1 NAIKNDIAGK
11 TDHRTKTG
19 KELINFYEAGGTT
32 GHTHEKRIEQI
43 EDELYKS
50 LRRQLRSKSLRGK
63 TVDKLVHVLDYV
75 EKMNRIFEDTTRF
88 AVYLS
93 ARDRGLSI

>member
-1 NAIKNDIAGK
+1 MKQ
-11 TDHRTKTG
+11 
-19 KELINFYEAGGTT
+19 EEPT

-75 EKMNRIFEDTTRF
+75 EKNEQDIRRYNK
-88 AVYLS
+88 VCRLP
-93 ARDRGLSI
+93 